1 MIEAIP
7 ANEKIFWLFTNQE
20 FSLANGTKLASDA
33 LLGFVTIQE
42 GSFSFEQ
49 LQLPE
54 GQYYVKELDA
64 GETHDLDKTYYE
76 FEFKASDH
84 EQEKTIQIYGE
95 PNENEESSPIL
106 NKLHLNRFV
115 LKKVNE
121 EATLKELNGYEFTFT
136 GNAEGA
142 VFTLEDEEKP
152 VLQTVT
158 VSEQSLAIFENIP
171 VGTFFLKEQKTSSDK
186 YKYVLSS
193 DVNTVASTK
202 EGVEIFSIEDELLG
216 STIQTLEETQEEE
229 TILLEVKN
237 HLVKGD
243 AELTKK
249 DVSTGQTL
257 PDTGIR
263 ILDKDKKVV
272 VEGRTDGQGTFT
284 FEQLPTG
291 KYYFQEFDAP
301 AGYQLDENPVAFE
314 IKEHGEIVKCEM
326 TNELIPKEPVKE
338 KEPIKTKETLPQT
351 GESMNTTMTVLRCM
365 ILLAG
370 AAAFIYLRKSKK
382 NK

>member
-7 ANEKIFWLFTNQE
+7 ANEKTFWLFTNQE

-142 VFTLEDEEKP
+142 VFTVEDEEKP

>member
-1 MIEAIP
+1 MIEATP

-216 STIQTLEETQEEE
+216 STIQTLEDTQEEE